1 MGWPGKPAC
10 QNQRLKF
17 HAIDC
22 NNMYKSH
29 GGGRNDQH
37 GSNAVAQSC
46 SLQELAADIRDN
58 RSSLHPRKSP
68 IMRSSSKPFALAMV
82 IAVACAGVLSSQA
95 IHAQTPPGGIT
106 GPARGPGGMGRGGN
120 PANWANPTGPYA
132 VTMQEDDGKS
142 YHTVYHPTDLGAIR
156 GKKRLPIVIAT
167 GPGCEGDGTTF
178 RPFYTEVAS
187 HGFLVV
193 SMGPPGGGSSYRQ
206 SAPKDLTNAIDWAVA
221 ENTRADSKLNGKLD
235 ASKVAVFGQSCGG
248 AQALYISDDPRI
260 KTIVMYNS
268 TSFVSGPAGRGGMA
282 PGAPVPPAAAAPGTA
297 APGTAPPA
305 RVGGAP
311 GRAGGGRGIPVPTV
325 NPERLHKLKVPI
337 AYVMAGTRD
346 ILYGGS
352 VSDIPMYDKAPLF
365 WSSYDIGGN
374 DPHAGT
380 FREMNGGLWGVVGV
394 AWLKYQFNADSK
406 AARMF
411 KGANC
416 TLCKDPKWE
425 VRKKNMK

>member
-1 MGWPGKPAC
+1 
-10 QNQRLKF
+10 
-17 HAIDC
+17 
-22 NNMYKSH
+22 
-29 GGGRNDQH
+29 
-37 GSNAVAQSC
+37 
-46 SLQELAADIRDN
+46 
-58 RSSLHPRKSP
+58 
-68 IMRSSSKPFALAMV
+68 MRSSRSLTLAMV
-82 IAVACAGVLSSQA
+82 IAVACTSLVFSEAMLAQAPPAGA
-95 IHAQTPPGGIT
+95 NGA
-106 GPARGPGGMGRGGN
+106 GPARGGMGRGGN
-120 PANWANPTGPYA
+120 PANWATPTGPHA
-132 VTMQEDDGKS
+132 VTMEEDDGKS
-142 YHTVYHPTDLGAIR
+142 YHTVYHPADLEAIS
-156 GKKRLPIVIAT
+156 GKKRLPIVVAT

-206 SAPKDLTNAIDWAVA
+206 SVPKDLSDAIDWAVA
-221 ENTRADSKLNGKLD
+221 ENTRAGSKLNGKID
-235 ASKVAVFGQSCGG
+235 TSKVAVFGQSCGG
-248 AQALYISDDPRI
+248 AQALYISEDPRI

-268 TSFVSGPAGRGGMA
+268 TSFVSGPAGRGSAA
-282 PGAPVPPAAAAPGTA
+282 PGAPAPPAAATPGTA
-297 APGTAPPA
+297 APATASA
-305 RVGGAP
+305 DRAGGAAPGRAGGAAGP

-352 VSDIPMYDKAPLF
+352 VSDIPMYDTAPLF

-380 FREMNGGLWGVVGV
+380 FREMNGGLWGEVGV
-394 AWLKYQFNADSK
+394 AWLKYQFNDDRK
-406 AARMF
+406 AAKMF